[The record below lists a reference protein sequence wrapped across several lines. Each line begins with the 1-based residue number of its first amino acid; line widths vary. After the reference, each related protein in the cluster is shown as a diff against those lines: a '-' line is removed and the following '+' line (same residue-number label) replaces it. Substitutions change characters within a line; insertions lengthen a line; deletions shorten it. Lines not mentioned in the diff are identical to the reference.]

1 MDEQG
6 MEVQSEQG
14 NNETRKSQNDQ
25 HDPTK
30 LATLDVIDVES
41 SSHLSFGVKAVDTT
55 PSNTGQQRPSKGVNL
70 INECDYD
77 HTQGQ
82 QTTSTMSQTKH
93 PREGNTPAGKSTNS
107 NPNQNVASLSSSDS
121 HVHGNAKGH
130 EAVKLSEQEQS
141 RRDSKSQQ
149 QAEQRNEKN
158 MNQAHTTH
166 NQKSQ
171 QINQPNQVKGTSN
184 TNEVQA
190 IKQDQIT
197 EPAPYTVVQTLA
209 TRLRQIHVAHATL
222 IELVPPRHTTKQS
235 QPAVIYDMN
244 DFMKKLVVDCKY
256 TIIGKF
262 SATMP
267 KEETPIVPIWVL
279 LPGLPWHC
287 FKKQF
292 ITPLLESVGK
302 VLYLDT
308 TSIKRTRASMA
319 KVKVQV
325 DLTKTKPRH
334 VWIGL
339 DDEDLTIGRWQ
350 PIEYENIPPYCPYCR
365 HQGHMIDECNFK
377 IRDEEFNK
385 RKELDTEKKNINK
398 REQGQQGS
406 ENRQARTKEQEEQ
419 QYQNNKEGSN
429 QQQPE
434 QQKEEEWQVQK
445 RRNNKPHEEK
455 RQKTI

>member
-55 PSNTGQQRPSKGVNL
+55 PSNTGQGNK
-70 INECDYD
+70 
-77 HTQGQ
+77 Q
-82 QTTSTMSQTKH
+82 QAPCRK
-93 PREGNTPAGKSTNS
+93 
-107 NPNQNVASLSSSDS
+107 PNIQERVTLQ
-121 HVHGNAKGH
+121 
-130 EAVKLSEQEQS
+130 QEQS